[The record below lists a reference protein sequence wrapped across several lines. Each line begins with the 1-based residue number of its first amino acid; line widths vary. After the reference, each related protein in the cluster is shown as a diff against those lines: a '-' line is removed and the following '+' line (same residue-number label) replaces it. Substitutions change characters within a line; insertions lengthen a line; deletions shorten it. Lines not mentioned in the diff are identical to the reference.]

1 MCVILALESSCDETS
16 ASVLVN
22 GKILTNII
30 SSQQIH
36 EKYGG
41 VVPELASRAH
51 QRNIVDV
58 VDQAMTEAGIDKK
71 ELNAIAFTNGPGLIG
86 SLLVA
91 VSFAKGLA
99 LSLNIPLIGVNH
111 LHAHLLANM
120 IDDPKPSFPFL
131 CLLVSG
137 GHTQIVRVDDPMK
150 YEVLGRSL
158 DDAAGEA
165 FDKAAKVI
173 GLPYPGGPN
182 IDRAAQSGDIHAFDF
197 PTPRIGGLDF
207 SFSGLKTNFLYK
219 VRDGLKENPRF
230 IEEKTNDL
238 CAAYQHRIVTYLL
251 DKLQAASK
259 LSGIKEISIA
269 GGVAANSQL
278 RKQLAV
284 MAGKNQ
290 WNIYIP
296 DLTYCTDNAAM
307 IAITAWFKYQAG
319 LFDPHDIKAFST

>member
-1 MCVILALESSCDETS
+1 MWTILALESSCDETS
-16 ASVLVN
+16 ASVVRD

-58 VDQAMTEAGIDKK
+58 VEQALTEAKVSK
-71 ELNAIAFTNGPGLIG
+71 HELNAVAFTNGPGLIG

-91 VSFAKGLA
+91 ASFAKGLSLA
-99 LSLNIPLIGVNH
+99 LGIPLIGINH
-111 LHAHLLANM
+111 LHAHLLANL
-120 IDDPKPSFPFL
+120 IDEPKPAFPFL

-137 GHTQIVRVDDPMK
+137 GHTQIVRVDDPMN
-150 YEVLGRSL
+150 YEILGRSL

-173 GLPYPGGPN
+173 DLPYPGGPN
-182 IDRAAQSGDIHAFDF
+182 IDQAAQSGNIHAFNF

-219 VRDGLKENPRF
+219 VRDGIKENPNF
-230 IEEKTNDL
+230 IPENTNDL
-238 CAAYQHRIVTYLL
+238 CASYQHRIVTYLL
-251 DKLQAASK
+251 DKLKAASEQ
-259 LSGIKEISIA
+259 SGIREISIA
-269 GGVAANSQL
+269 GGVAANSYL
-278 RKQLAV
+278 RKLLTE
-284 MAGKNQ
+284 MAEKNN
-290 WNIYIP
+290 WNIFIP
-296 DLTYCTDNAAM
+296 AMQYCTDNAAM
-307 IAITAWFKYQAG
+307 IAITAHYKFQAG
-319 LFDPHDIKAFST
+319 LFDSHDIKAFST